1 MSKTVYLCP
10 DHGIAFSKAVLY
22 NGCNLHSR
30 KREGLLSA
38 FPEWDSLPSK
48 ENVYELHD
56 IDPLPE
62 KH

>member
-1 MSKTVYLCP
+1 MSETGYLCP

-38 FPEWDSLPSK
+38 FPEWDSLSSK
-48 ENVYELHD
+48 GERL
-56 IDPLPE
+56 
-62 KH
+62 